1 MCDFNMKARR
11 FEQETSG
18 RDGKFHRS
26 LKPSTSVIAPT
37 SIDIHLRAR
46 RRRKVVDFI
55 QTHFVVGAFASP
67 HGSVRQVISRDESS
81 RNGDLERIVSVLR

>member
-18 RDGKFHRS
+18 RHGTFHLS

-37 SIDIHLRAR
+37 SIDFHLRPR

-55 QTHFVVGAFASP
+55 QTHFMVGAFASP

>member
-1 MCDFNMKARR
+1 MKARR

-18 RDGKFHRS
+18 RHGTFHLS

-37 SIDIHLRAR
+37 SIDIHLRPR

-67 HGSVRQVISRDESS
+67 HGSVRQLISRDEWRS
-81 RNGDLERIVSVLR
+81 GAERQCPTLAQVTAMPV

>member
-55 QTHFVVGAFASP
+55 QTHFVVGASP
-67 HGSVRQVISRDESS
+67 HGSVRQLISRDESS
-81 RNGDLERIVSVLR
+81 RNGDLERDVGGLR